1 MTFLFSYAHIHDLRR
16 WLKIVT
22 YLRERRIVV
31 DIIEDLPGH
40 ISTALKTTSKE
51 PADGLILMMKLFL
64 FVFLQWNGI
73 HLDSVLHRTLKTD
86 DKTSLKP

>member
-1 MTFLFSYAHIHDLRR
+1 M
-16 WLKIVT
+16 V
-22 YLRERRIVV
+22 E
-31 DIIEDLPGH
+31 IIEDLPEH
-40 ISTALKTTSKE
+40 ISTALETTSKE